1 MAKKRNEARN
11 IMKFGKNVDLERKY
25 FDKWKTKGM
34 FRTLEIQGSSG
45 PDHLLHQSAHDE
57 SKCFQFLVQERK
69 RSGSGQRPKVKIWIF
84 LKVRKMFAL
93 NLKELNSREPLLKR
107 RSERK

>member
-1 MAKKRNEARN
+1 MAKKRKEARN

-45 PDHLLHQSAHDE
+45 QDH
-57 SKCFQFLVQERK
+57 
-69 RSGSGQRPKVKIWIF
+69 
-84 LKVRKMFAL
+84 
-93 NLKELNSREPLLKR
+93 
-107 RSERK
+107 